1 MYAWQS
7 FKSASSKIKNLGS
20 FTVPCMIGDL
30 VNEKALA
37 YLSASINV
45 MPYTIFRKLRLSD
58 LQQTKMT
65 LQSSDR
71 SIRRPRRA
79 IKDVLIKVD
88 KFIFPVDFVPINV
101 DDDVDVPLILGRPF
115 LATFRALID
124 VSQ

>member
-1 MYAWQS
+1 
-7 FKSASSKIKNLGS
+7 
-20 FTVPCMIGDL
+20 
-30 VNEKALA
+30 
-37 YLSASINV
+37 

-58 LQQTKMT
+58 LQPTRMT

-71 SIRRPRRA
+71 SIRHPRRA

-88 KFIFPVDFVPINV
+88 KFIFLVDFVPVDV

-115 LATFRALID
+115 IATFQALID

>member
-7 FKSASSKIKNLGS
+7 FKSASSKIKDLGS

-45 MPYTIFRKLRLSD
+45 MPYTICLNLRLSD
-58 LQQTKMT
+58 LQPTRMT
-65 LQSSDR
+65 LQSSDQ

-88 KFIFPVDFVPINV
+88 KFIFLVDFVPVDV

-115 LATFRALID
+115 LATFQALID

>member
-1 MYAWQS
+1 
-7 FKSASSKIKNLGS
+7 
-20 FTVPCMIGDL
+20 MIGDL

-58 LQQTKMT
+58 LQPTRMT

-88 KFIFPVDFVPINV
+88 KFIFPVDFVPVDV

-115 LATFRALID
+115 LATFQA
-124 VSQ
+124 